1 MLPSLDRI
9 LAGRVR
15 GRLACPKPSPSLP
28 TEAKGTRWQPDR
40 QIESEQVRDERH
52 VTDPRREA
60 MYPTSIAP
68 CWTRPTHAGAPSVT
82 FNSPRC
88 VEIQSAETSAQ
99 VQHEPKRPACRGRFY
114 VQTNQPGC
122 EIRRES
128 PPALRPTRQLRK
140 NGSKQRSRSLKNTR
154 EFLQRVWR
162 NFNWLSVGR
171 QTNRATRRLKS
182 I

>member
-1 MLPSLDRI
+1 LLVQNRPRACQRKQRAHVGNLTARSKASRSAMSGTSPTLAAKPCTQRALRPAGPGLPI
-9 LAGRVR
+9 
-15 GRLACPKPSPSLP
+15 
-28 TEAKGTRWQPDR
+28 
-40 QIESEQVRDERH
+40 
-52 VTDPRREA
+52 
-60 MYPTSIAP
+60 
-68 CWTRPTHAGAPSVT
+68 T